1 MSAASGAPEN
11 CVPNADGSC
20 SICGDEAIPGVVENI
35 QTESATAEVRT
46 TSGTTTVAIDL
57 LDDVAVGDTVMVH
70 LGFAIG
76 HLVPGQSAT
85 STDPGVVNAG
95 KLA

>member
-1 MSAASGAPEN
+1 MISASHSPEN

-35 QTESATAEVRT
+35 QTESATADVRT
-46 TSGTTTVAIDL
+46 SSGTTTVAIDL
-57 LDDVAVGDTVMVH
+57 LDEVSIGDTLMIH

-76 HLVPGQSAT
+76 HLSRSQSETVPGV
-85 STDPGVVNAG
+85 GNG
-95 KLA
+95 RELA